1 MLYCLRE
8 RERTSC
14 LLVRESTLGS
24 DRPLWVPSSSEVTT
38 RSQVQGE
45 FAAYQTCHDR
55 TCNRCT
61 ESGGHTPEPVPSP
74 GLTDQSTQETTPT
87 GVAGASTPPRS
98 GRVSQPPK
106 ALADYVLYWTFQNLL
121 PQRNLFEVMNAVY
134 VLYWT
139 FQNLLPQRNLFEF
152 MYFTEHFRIC
162 FLEGTCLKSWTLF
175 TLILFRLN
183 IYEQVHIWD
192 LNLSLCSH
200 SLV

>member
-1 MLYCLRE
+1 MRGTRETKERLRSKIWWPGIDKVAAFQTSRDGTCGGCIMQHKVRRWYCE
-8 RERTSC
+8 TSYQYWVDWQ
-14 LLVRESTLGS
+14 LL
-24 DRPLWVPSSSEVTT
+24 
-38 RSQVQGE
+38 SQ
-45 FAAYQTCHDR
+45 
-55 TCNRCT
+55 
-61 ESGGHTPEPVPSP
+61 S
-74 GLTDQSTQETTPT
+74 
-87 GVAGASTPPRS
+87 RS

-121 PQRNLFEVMNAVY
+121 PRRNLFEVMNAVY